1 VSGQSPD
8 DDPHNR
14 EEQKTKTKKIMKVNS
29 KNYSQAIKRVIFL
42 EGLYNDSRIS
52 YSEACELAE
61 LQVALQQ
68 YEDESDAEALAE
80 YEFMNKFEDSF
91 VNSFDR

>member
-1 VSGQSPD
+1 
-8 DDPHNR
+8 
-14 EEQKTKTKKIMKVNS
+14 MKVDS

-42 EGLYNDSRIS
+42 QGLYNDGRIS
-52 YSEACELAE
+52 TEDGWEMFE
-61 LQVALQQ
+61 LQVAIQQ

-80 YEFMNKFEDSF
+80 NQYVNDFEDNF